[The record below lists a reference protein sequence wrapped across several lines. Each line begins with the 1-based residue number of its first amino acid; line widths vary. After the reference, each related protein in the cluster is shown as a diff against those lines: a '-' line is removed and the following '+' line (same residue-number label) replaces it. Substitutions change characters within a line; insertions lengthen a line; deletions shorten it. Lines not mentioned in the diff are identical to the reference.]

1 MSEHKQSAKL
11 LKQLTQHRK
20 KPSKKTQA
28 ASAAAKEREAKRN
41 TAKVEEN
48 PLLKSMRSYIPA
60 WMKRPTAKLGFD
72 ALMFVG
78 SCVVIMQFG
87 KALHDSLDD
96 IVPSEKK
103 ILAEM
108 KAEQEMMM

>member
-1 MSEHKQSAKL
+1 M
-11 LKQLTQHRK
+11 
-20 KPSKKTQA
+20 
-28 ASAAAKEREAKRN
+28 
-41 TAKVEEN
+41 
-48 PLLKSMRSYIPA
+48 KSIRAYMPA
-60 WMKRPTAKLGFD
+60 WMRRPKAKLGFD

-103 ILAEM
+103 IIAEM